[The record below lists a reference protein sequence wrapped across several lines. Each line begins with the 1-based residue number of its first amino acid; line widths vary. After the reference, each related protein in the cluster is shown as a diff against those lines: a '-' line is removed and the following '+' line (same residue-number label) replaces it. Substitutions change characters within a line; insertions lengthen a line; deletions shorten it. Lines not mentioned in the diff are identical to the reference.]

1 MDPEYA
7 SLEKA
12 VNLPDLLA
20 RVEDDREL
28 LNDLLEMFQ
37 TELPGHLEA
46 LQESITTGEL
56 SVTAKAAH
64 AIKGMLANLSME
76 KGATLAA
83 TVEAAARNGDIQTV
97 KSTFIVFEQETAS
110 LSAAVDAFMAGK

>member
-46 LQESITTGEL
+46 LQE
-56 SVTAKAAH
+56 
-64 AIKGMLANLSME
+64 
-76 KGATLAA
+76 
-83 TVEAAARNGDIQTV
+83 
-97 KSTFIVFEQETAS
+97 
-110 LSAAVDAFMAGK
+110 